1 MSFLNDLFRDLELT
15 RPWLLLAALAAIPVL
30 ILARRAAGRVVF
42 SSLEALPA
50 GGASWRTRLDWL
62 PDILLATAVIA
73 LAVALAGPRAGERDS
88 RVRREGIAIAM
99 VIDTSGSMAAL
110 DLAEKGVEQTRLDA
124 VKKVFERFV
133 AGGDGLGGRSD
144 DAIGLVSFARYADTR
159 SPLTLDHN
167 NLIAAARSLELV
179 RDRSEDGTS
188 IGDGLALAVERLREA
203 EVRSKVAIVLTDGV
217 NTGGKQSPL
226 EAAADAAE
234 HHIKVYTIG
243 AGTNG
248 VAPIRIE
255 TPVGSELRGVEVEID
270 EPLLQQIAERTGGAY
285 FRATDAGG
293 LAEVYKEIDRL
304 ERTELNEIRFLE
316 YHEYYVMA
324 LAAGLGLATLAL
336 LLRASIL
343 RRLP

>member
-1 MSFLNDLFRDLELT
+1 MHLFHDIELT
-15 RPWLLLAALAAIPVL
+15 RPWLLLAALAAVPVL

-42 SSLEALPA
+42 SSLGALPA
-50 GGASWRTRLDWL
+50 AARGSWRTRFDWI

-73 LAVALAGPRAGERDS
+73 MAVGLAGPRAGERDA

-99 VIDTSGSMAAL
+99 VVDISGSMAAL

-133 AGGDGLGGRSD
+133 LGGAGLAGRPD
-144 DAIGLVSFARYADTR
+144 DAVGLVSFAGYADTR
-159 SPLTLDHN
+159 SPLTLDHD
-167 NLIAAARSLELV
+167 NLIAAARGLELV
-179 RDRSEDGTS
+179 RDRREDGTA

-203 EVRSKVAIVLTDGV
+203 PARSKVAILLTDGV
-217 NTGGKQSPL
+217 NTAGKQAPL
-226 EAAADAAE
+226 AAAADAAE
-234 HHIKVYTIG
+234 HHIKVYTVG

-248 VAPIRIE
+248 TAPMRFGGELVAVP
-255 TPVGSELRGVEVEID
+255 VEID

-304 ERTELNEIRFLE
+304 ERSELTEVRFLE
-316 YHEYYVMA
+316 YHEHYWIP
-324 LAAGLGLATLAL
+324 LAAGLALATLAL
-336 LLRASIL
+336 LLRASVL